1 MSCYFHIC
9 DLFKTAISMAGDVHQ
24 IGLECSWK
32 AVLENEFSKDYMV
45 SLRAFLLAQRSAGKV
60 VFPPEDEIFSAL
72 NTTPFESTKVVVLG
86 QDPYYREGQAH
97 GLSFSVNE
105 GIRVP
110 PSLRNIFK
118 ELHTDLECTAPTHGN
133 LESWAKQGV
142 LLLNSVLTVE
152 SGLPASHK
160 GKGWERFTDKIV
172 EELNEQRQHLV
183 FILWGDYAQKKG
195 KIIDCSKHLVLSSAH
210 PSPLSAHRGF
220 YGNHHFSMANAYLI
234 EHESNP
240 INWQLAATV

>member
-1 MSCYFHIC
+1 MTGDGHP
-9 DLFKTAISMAGDVHQ
+9 IS
-24 IGLECSWK
+24 LESSWQ
-32 AVLENEFSKDYMV
+32 AVLENEFSKDYMMALD
-45 SLRAFLLAQRSAGKV
+45 SYLRAQRSAGKV
-60 VFPPEDEIFSAL
+60 IFPPVDEIFLSL
-72 NTTPFESTKVVVLG
+72 NSTPFESTKVVVLG

-97 GLSFSVNE
+97 GLSFSVKE

-118 ELHTDLECTAPTHGN
+118 ELHADLGCTTPAHGN
-133 LESWAKQGV
+133 LEPWARQGV

-152 SGLPASHK
+152 SGQPASHA
-160 GKGWERFTDKIV
+160 GKGWERFTDKVV
-172 EELNEQRQHLV
+172 EKLNEQREHLV

-195 KIIDCSKHLVLSSAH
+195 KVIDRSKHLVLSSPH

-220 YGNHHFSMANAYLI
+220 YGNHHFSMANTYLVQ
-234 EHESNP
+234 HENKP